1 VKKIFEIALGIVTS
15 VGGFLEIGSIVTAAQ
30 AGALFRFQLLW
41 PIALGGLCVIF
52 LVEMS
57 GRLAAVSRHT
67 IIDAMRERFGFRFF
81 VLFAVATMLVMLLV
95 LAAEIGGMA
104 VALELA
110 TGLGFRWWA
119 IPTALMVWLLI
130 WGGTFG
136 MIEKGTSLLGLVT
149 LSFIVAVFKLGA
161 PLGTAAAGLI
171 PTLPTH
177 DTSRY
182 WFIVVSILGAS
193 ITPYLFYFYS
203 SGAVEDKWTT
213 DDLPINRIVATLGMS
228 FGSTISMAVLIAA
241 AMIFQPQGISVDH
254 YAQLPLL
261 LAVPLGKIGFSLFLF
276 SLGISCMGATLEA
289 ALELAY
295 MLAQGFGWNWGEDER
310 PRRAT
315 RFATAYT
322 VTLLIAM
329 LIIVAGINPL
339 RLAILSMALTA
350 ATLPLAI
357 GPFLVVMNDEQ
368 YLGRHRNG
376 PIGNTV
382 VIAVIALAFVLA
394 VVTIPLEI
402 LGG

>member
-1 VKKIFEIALGIVTS
+1 
-15 VGGFLEIGSIVTAAQ
+15 
-30 AGALFRFQLLW
+30 
-41 PIALGGLCVIF
+41 
-52 LVEMS
+52 
-57 GRLAAVSRHT
+57 
-67 IIDAMRERFGFRFF
+67 
-81 VLFAVATMLVMLLV
+81 
-95 LAAEIGGMA
+95 
-104 VALELA
+104 
-110 TGLGFRWWA
+110 
-119 IPTALMVWLLI
+119 
-130 WGGTFG
+130 
-136 MIEKGTSLLGLVT
+136 
-149 LSFIVAVFKLGA
+149 
-161 PLGTAAAGLI
+161 
-171 PTLPTH
+171 
-177 DTSRY
+177 
-182 WFIVVSILGAS
+182 
-193 ITPYLFYFYS
+193 
-203 SGAVEDKWTT
+203 
-213 DDLPINRIVATLGMS
+213 MS

-339 RLAILSMALTA
+339 RLTILSMALTA